1 MKRYRK
7 TERAGGLFSAIEH
20 EQTVAAKT
28 NGTLKLCDVIPRE
41 SFRPLLEEL
50 TG

>member
-7 TERAGGLFSAIEH
+7 TERGGGLFSAIEH

-28 NGTLKLCDVIPRE
+28 
-41 SFRPLLEEL
+41 
-50 TG
+50 TGAL